1 VLEIELKARVADLG
15 EVERTVAGFARFVRR
30 FDKLDSYWHGPD
42 WRFAR
47 GTKGFRIRSDE
58 GSSIVTFKR
67 KRNEGG
73 IEINDET
80 EFEVSDRE
88 AFLTL
93 VRRVGCEPFYE
104 KRKTG
109 THYEFEGFII
119 ELVSVQ
125 GLGDFIEIERVIPGD
140 EDPAMV
146 AMIQGE
152 LKAVLARSGV
162 PESSIE
168 GRSYSEL
175 ILGQQPRDPAPP

>member
-1 VLEIELKARVADLG
+1 MLEIELKARVDDLG
-15 EVERTVAGFARFVRR
+15 EVERKVALFARFVRR

-47 GTKGFRIRSDE
+47 GTKGFRIRSDD
-58 GSSIVTFKR
+58 GASIVTFKR

-80 EFEVSDRE
+80 EFQVSDRE
-88 AFLTL
+88 AFLAL
-93 VRRVGCEPFYE
+93 VRRIGCEPFYE
-104 KRKTG
+104 KRKAG
-109 THYEFEGFII
+109 AHYEFEGFTI
-119 ELVSVQ
+119 ELVSVP

-140 EDPAMV
+140 EDPSLV

-175 ILGQQPRDPAPP
+175 ILGQQSRDPAWP